1 MKMPKGKKG
10 FSLTELMI
18 VVAVIGILAAVTV
31 PAYFNKVKKARQD
44 TAKANLLD
52 MKSAQ
57 EMFYSLN
64 NRYAVNIAG
73 TVKSF
78 LNFSPADTTYY
89 VYRITAASATSF
101 NSCCRG
107 KKDGDIWRIS
117 GTIQESLPGATGSC
131 P

>member
-101 NSCCRG
+101 NSC
-107 KKDGDIWRIS
+107 
-117 GTIQESLPGATGSC
+117 
-131 P
+131 